1 MARLTRRRENTQQ
14 EARAMSEKEEAAE
27 EGGEDGQKPPSA
39 LKTLLFN
46 AAGALVLG
54 GAAAGVAFIAPIGGS
69 PASAPAPVDKEP
81 EKQTKSYED
90 IVFVN
95 LEPMVVTL
103 GPNAASK
110 YLKIS
115 ISIETSKDHV
125 KTVERLAPRFR
136 DVLNTYLRAVDEKD
150 LVEPFAM
157 TRLRAQMLR
166 RIQVAASSDAVSD
179 VLITDFVLN

>member
-1 MARLTRRRENTQQ
+1 
-14 EARAMSEKEEAAE
+14 MSDKEEAAGEGE
-27 EGGEDGQKPPSA
+27 EDEQKPPSA

-46 AAGALVLG
+46 AAGAIALG
-54 GAAAGVAFIAPIGGS
+54 GAAAGVAFIAPTGGTTS
-69 PASAPAPVDKEP
+69 SSAASADEAPK
-81 EKQTKSYED
+81 KKTKSYED

-103 GPNAASK
+103 GPNATSK

-115 ISIETSKDHV
+115 ISIETTKDHV

-166 RIQVAASSDAVSD
+166 RMQVAASSDAVSD

>member
-1 MARLTRRRENTQQ
+1 MIDIDEIDLEG
-14 EARAMSEKEEAAE
+14 EDDEEAA
-27 EGGEDGQKPPSA
+27 PSA
-39 LKTLLFN
+39 LKTLLLS
-46 AAGALVLG
+46 AASALALGA
-54 GAAAGVAFIAPIGGS
+54 AAAGVVFLAPVGE
-69 PASAPAPVDKEP
+69 SAPAAPGHAETPAK
-81 EKQTKSYED
+81 KKTKSYED

-103 GPNAASK
+103 GPTAASK

-115 ISIETSKDHV
+115 ISIETTKDHV
-125 KTVERLAPRFR
+125 KTVEQLAPRFR

-150 LVEPFAM
+150 LVEPYAM

-166 RIQVAASSDAVSD
+166 RMQVAAPSDAVSD

>member
-1 MARLTRRRENTQQ
+1 
-14 EARAMSEKEEAAE
+14 MSDKDEAAE
-27 EGGEDGQKPPSA
+27 EGEEDAQKPPSA

-46 AAGALVLG
+46 AAGAVLLG
-54 GAAAGVAFIAPIGGS
+54 GVAAGVAFVAPIGGS
-69 PASAPAPVDKEP
+69 GGGSTSSVAPPADEAPK
-81 EKQTKSYED
+81 KQTKSYED

-103 GPNAASK
+103 GPKATSK

-115 ISIETSKDHV
+115 ISIETTKDHV

>member
-1 MARLTRRRENTQQ
+1 
-14 EARAMSEKEEAAE
+14 MSDKEEAAGEGE
-27 EGGEDGQKPPSA
+27 EDEQKPPSA

-46 AAGALVLG
+46 AAGAIALG
-54 GAAAGVAFIAPIGGS
+54 GAAAGVAFIAPTGGTAS
-69 PASAPAPVDKEP
+69 SSAASADEAPK
-81 EKQTKSYED
+81 KKTKSYED

-103 GPNAASK
+103 GPNATSK

-115 ISIETSKDHV
+115 ISIETTKDHV

-166 RIQVAASSDAVSD
+166 RMQVAASSDAVSD